1 MSSASLEIVPRILP
15 CPPSPI
21 QLGQVLGTFFLDFL
35 RFSGMDPPVQHNS
48 IHPGFAAARETPAMG
63 DPVNTISE
71 RVETDRPPPSP
82 THPIIL
88 PPIHALRSSPSPLPA
103 TRSRCILSPR
113 LARIGWICP
122 DSAVLTSARPYFRH
136 PCPFVTSP
144 RLFRTGLDLPGC
156 PWIWPSSP
164 QPVRVSRYPCPLRH
178 GPRLAR
184 TSWICLD
191 YPGLPW
197 IGQDEPDPDRSA
209 LRNRPSTILD
219 LSRRDELRSPSKPLN
234 SPFVPWCL
242 CVNPFRSPLFFD
254 ILIPPSLTG

>member
-21 QLGQVLGTFFLDFL
+21 QLGQVLGTFFST
-35 RFSGMDPPVQHNS
+35 FSAFPAWTRPCNKIAFIQASPPHGRHRRWATQS
-48 IHPGFAAARETPAMG
+48 TPSA
-63 DPVNTISE
+63 NASK
-71 RVETDRPPPSP
+71 RDRPPPSP

-191 YPGLPW
+191 LLGLPW

-209 LRNRPSTILD
+209 HPSEK
-219 LSRRDELRSPSKPLN
+219 SAFNHP
-234 SPFVPWCL
+234 
-242 CVNPFRSPLFFD
+242 
-254 ILIPPSLTG
+254 